1 MCIRLVI
8 SMTYKDIQM
17 WLDQFLSVKTGE
29 WGITILKV
37 IVIGFEYGYM
47 MLCMNEAD
55 WNMKCTCGYDISSK
69 NRLF

>member
-1 MCIRLVI
+1 
-8 SMTYKDIQM
+8 M